1 MSRKDIFHDIVRR
14 ALEKDGWIITHDP
27 LYIELT
33 DIEAQIDLGAE
44 RLIAAERNNQ
54 TIAVEIKSFIRGSNF
69 SEFHTAVGQFMNYR
83 FTLRKVEPDRILY
96 LAIPSDT
103 YETFFQKE
111 TIRQMCQ
118 EYNLKLI
125 IYKITLEEITQWIN

>member
-1 MSRKDIFHDIVRR
+1 MSRKDTFHNIVRC
-14 ALEKDGWIITHDP
+14 ALEKDGWTITHDP
-27 LYIELT
+27 LYIELP
-33 DIEAQIDLGAE
+33 DVEAQIDLGAE
-44 RLIAAERNNQ
+44 RLIAAERNHQ

-69 SEFHTAVGQFMNYR
+69 SEFHMAVGQFMNYR

-96 LAIPSDT
+96 LAVPLET

-118 EYNLKLI
+118 EYRLKLVV
-125 IYKITLEEITQWIN
+125 YDTTLEEITQWIN